1 MPSNTAVLAALA
13 VCLGVGA
20 RGSTKAT
27 KTVTLPLT
35 YEFGTASYVAN
46 VSLGSPAQHV
56 SLLFDTGS
64 SDIWTYAP
72 NTKTNVEGASGG
84 TYDVSRSTQARRL
97 SKDFDIHYGN
107 PEVRGDFVADDFTVG
122 GVTIK
127 DTTFVHATKVVDRA
141 GLAVMGVGFDT
152 AQAKYWGNGGRVK
165 PYRSLLDQMVDQG
178 RIGSRSFSLLLGKQD
193 AANGSV
199 LFGGYDTS
207 RFDGPM
213 TVVPL
218 LPEPEE
224 PSQMRHMRALLT
236 TLSITDANGKRTL
249 IPFQSSGVSARFNSG
264 NPSSQLPKPI
274 MSALATSLGAHYN
287 PNTQHYVVP
296 CGLNKT
302 LDFGFGRPNAAPAV
316 SVRYSDMTV
325 YASDS
330 YTGEP
335 AVNADGSPVCELVF
349 DEGEGV
355 TVDLGVLGFLQS
367 AYLVHHL
374 DEKVLGIAQ
383 ASDDYSRPAGVVEI
397 RPGDR
402 MWRRAGSSRSLRAAR
417 SAGDGFGPGRAWNW
431 LGAGC
436 AVWEL
441 EGSGD
446 LCGRPCSYSDR

>member
-1 MPSNTAVLAALA
+1 MPSNTAVLAAMA
-13 VCLGVGA
+13 ICLGVGA
-20 RGSTKAT
+20 QGSTKPS

-35 YEFGTASYVAN
+35 YDFGSASYVAN
-46 VSLGSPAQHV
+46 VSLGSPPQHV

-64 SDIWTYAP
+64 SDIWAYAP
-72 NTKTNVEGASGG
+72 NTKTNGGGPIGG
-84 TYDVSRSTQARRL
+84 TYDVSRSTHARPL
-97 SKDFDIHYGN
+97 SKDFDIHYGE
-107 PEVRGDFVADDFTVG
+107 PEVRGDFVADDFSFG

-127 DTTFVHATKVVDRA
+127 DTTFVHATKVIDRA

-178 RIGSRSFSLLLGKQD
+178 RIGSRTFSMLLGRQNV
-193 AANGSV
+193 ANGSV
-199 LFGGYDTS
+199 LFWGYDTS
-207 RFDGPM
+207 KFDGPM

-236 TLSITDANGKRTL
+236 TLSITDSNGKPTR
-249 IPFQSSGVSARFNSG
+249 IMFPSSGVNARFDSG

-274 MSALATSLGAHYN
+274 LNALATSLGAHYN

-302 LDFGFGRPNAAPAV
+302 LDFGFGRPNAAPGV

-335 AVNADGSPVCELVF
+335 AVNADGSPICELVF
-349 DEGEGV
+349 DEGRGD

-374 DEKVLGIAQ
+374 DEKVLGVAQ

-397 RPGDR
+397 KPGDK
-402 MWRRAGSSRSLRAAR
+402 MWRRAGRSRLERFRTAR
-417 SAGDGFGPGRAWNW
+417 WAGNGFGPGRAWN
-431 LGAGC
+431 
-436 AVWEL
+436 
-441 EGSGD
+441 
-446 LCGRPCSYSDR
+446 